1 VGEAIDAYELYMR
14 DDKGNK
20 PVSVTET
27 TRRLRRFF
35 PQHDLL
41 LASVDEKRAS
51 AYYEARWTKKDGQ
64 PISVDYHRNTLAEA
78 RSFLKWCVVKK
89 KWLDRNPF
97 EGVEGVGRRKHG
109 KPQLRIDE
117 ARRWLDAAMH
127 IAEQDEAGAVAAM
140 LTLLLGLRASEVV
153 RRVVRDID
161 DGGRLLWIPGGKT
174 AAARRTLE
182 VPNLMRPYLRELI
195 EGKQP
200 LDLVFGYHDR
210 GWVREW
216 VQRICKVAGVPVVSA
231 HGMRGLHS
239 TLAVDAGIT
248 SHAVASALGHES
260 FSTTSQSYA
269 RPEALDRARQA
280 RVLGALR
287 NEIPSFVPAAFSGNE
302 EGFAG
307 SC

>member
-1 VGEAIDAYELYMR
+1 MVRALRRELGQTAIQTVGEAIDAYELYMR

-27 TRRLRRFF
+27 TRRLVRRFV

-41 LASVDEKRAS
+41 LTSFDEKRA
-51 AYYEARWTKKDGQ
+51 AACYEAMTRWKKKDGQ

-97 EGVEGVGRRKHG
+97 EGVEGVGRRRHG

-117 ARRWLDAAMH
+117 ARRWLDAAVH
-127 IAEQDEAGAVAAM
+127 FAGQDEAGAVAAM

-153 RRVVRDID
+153 SRIVRDID
-161 DGGRLLWIPGGKT
+161 DGGRLLWTPAGKT

-182 VPNLMRPYLRELI
+182 VPGLVRPFLGELV

-216 VQRICKVAGVPVVSA
+216 V
-231 HGMRGLHS
+231 
-239 TLAVDAGIT
+239 
-248 SHAVASALGHES
+248 
-260 FSTTSQSYA
+260 
-269 RPEALDRARQA
+269 
-280 RVLGALR
+280 
-287 NEIPSFVPAAFSGNE
+287 
-302 EGFAG
+302 
-307 SC
+307 